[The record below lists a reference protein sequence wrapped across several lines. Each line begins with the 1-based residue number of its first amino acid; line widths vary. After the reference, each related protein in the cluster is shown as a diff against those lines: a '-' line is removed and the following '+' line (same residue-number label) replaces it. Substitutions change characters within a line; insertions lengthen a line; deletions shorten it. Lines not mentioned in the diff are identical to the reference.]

1 MNKYSKL
8 KTLDAWG
15 AIEDDDVEKVNEG
28 YEMFEHF
35 RAGRNLKRVPLTM
48 EMIPWLFK
56 ARFYSKMWEE
66 NYAVRVPFRDHVR
79 YFVNKGTKE
88 RTATIQPYLLTVAQ
102 KEDGDSTPLRLP
114 DEFTQLLCD
123 CVNARPLF
131 RPLPDLPV
139 VKETI
144 SAILDKAKKVS
155 DEFASKHGLRASV
168 SFDGWYNPQ
177 QTILIEYR
185 RAA

>member
-15 AIEDDDVEKVNEG
+15 AIEESNAETINKG
-28 YEMFEHF
+28 YEMFENF
-35 RAGRNLKRVPLTM
+35 RAGRNLRRVPLTM

-56 ARFYSKMWEE
+56 ARFYSKKWED
-66 NYAVRVPFRDHVR
+66 NYLVSTPFRDHVR
-79 YFVNKGTKE
+79 YFVDKDTKE
-88 RTATIQPYLLTVAQ
+88 RIATIQPYLLSVAL
-102 KEDGDSTPLRLP
+102 KDYDDPTPLELP
-114 DEFTQLLCD
+114 NEFHQILCD
-123 CVNARPLF
+123 CVNARPRF
-131 RPLPDLPV
+131 QPLPDLPV

-144 SAILDKAKKVS
+144 GAILDRAKKVS

-168 SFDGWYNPQ
+168 SFDGWYNPE